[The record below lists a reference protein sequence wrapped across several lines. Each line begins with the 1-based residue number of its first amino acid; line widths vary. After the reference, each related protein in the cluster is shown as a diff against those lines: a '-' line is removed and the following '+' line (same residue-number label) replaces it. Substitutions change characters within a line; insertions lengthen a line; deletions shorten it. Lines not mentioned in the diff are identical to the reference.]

1 MLEQLLLEPMFY
13 AAIGGFAALIALF
26 VWRYQYPDEY
36 KRAKK
41 KVVNF
46 LCTAHHVFYFFA
58 SMISLSALGCVAIYF
73 YSEKTVDAIRTGAP
87 EVYDFIAGYILSVQ
101 VAFLIFISLF
111 FLWKTMTHYHNS
123 LDNGIID
130 DPDVERRFT
139 RTDILI
145 DQIERNR
152 KGDMAQMQKAIE
164 AITQMQQAF
173 YASGN
178 RFEKDPT
185 PPKGIEERRTIVR
198 NDPSVP
204 ITKEEI
210 IAAVLPKLAEE
221 ESPVVEEK
229 TTEIILPD
237 QTAVVS
243 EVSEETSE
251 QTKPEEPVKRA
262 EPKKLS
268 WLHSSDWDELIWG
281 KKAVNKK

>member
-1 MLEQLLLEPMFY
+1 MLEALLMEPMFY
-13 AAIGGFAALIALF
+13 AGIGGFAALIAIF
-26 VWRYQYPDEY
+26 IWRYQYPDEY

-46 LCTAHHVFYFFA
+46 LCTAHHVFYFLA

-73 YSEKTVDAIRTGAP
+73 YSEKTVDAIRAGAP
-87 EVYDFIAGYILSVQ
+87 DVYAFIAGYILSVQ

-123 LDNGIID
+123 LDNGVID

-139 RTDILI
+139 RTDIVL
-145 DQIERNR
+145 DQMERNR
-152 KGDMAQMQKAIE
+152 KKDMAQMQKAIE

-173 YASGN
+173 YSNGN

-185 PPKGIEERRTIVR
+185 PPEGVDERRTIVR
-198 NDPSVP
+198 KDPSVP

-210 IAAVLPKLAEE
+210 IEAVLPTL
-221 ESPVVEEK
+221 VEEK

-237 QTAVVS
+237 QTVVVS
-243 EVSEETSE
+243 EVLGQTEETLPVIV
-251 QTKPEEPVKRA
+251 QEEPIK
-262 EPKKLS
+262 EQDKPKKLS